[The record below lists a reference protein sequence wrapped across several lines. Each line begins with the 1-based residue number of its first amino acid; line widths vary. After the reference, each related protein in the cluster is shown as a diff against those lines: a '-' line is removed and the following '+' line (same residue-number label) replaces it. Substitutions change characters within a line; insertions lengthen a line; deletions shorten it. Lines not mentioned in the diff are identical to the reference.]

1 MTPRTLAIARR
12 MALPLAV
19 ILLVLSAGAVF
30 AADEAL
36 GGKLRTGETIT
47 IAAGETVEGDVYAA
61 AGSVT
66 VDGTINGDLVATGGE
81 VRINGTV
88 SGDLIA
94 AGGTLT
100 VTGSVDG
107 DARLVGGQIT
117 VSGDIGEDLLVAGG
131 RATLEASSSVGEDVI
146 ATAGQLVIA
155 GSVAGS
161 VEGGAG
167 TYERTGT
174 VGGTENVVISEQ
186 AAAIDDDRDDNPII
200 DGLRHYVVVVLVGAL
215 ALWLLPGWTR
225 GAAERIRNRPLAS
238 LGSGLLAALGW
249 ILAVIGV
256 IVVIVVGALIFGL
269 VGLGELAVFIGLAGL
284 LLLLVASFALYL
296 VVSYLAEALVG
307 LALAGLLRREAGSR
321 WVEIGLLAAGAAVV
335 VLLTSLPVVGGWI
348 RLVVVI
354 LALGGL
360 ALAAWDG
367 WRARRAA
374 RSTTPLVSEV

>member
-1 MTPRTLAIARR
+1 
-12 MALPLAV
+12 
-19 ILLVLSAGAVF
+19 
-30 AADEAL
+30 
-36 GGKLRTGETIT
+36 
-47 IAAGETVEGDVYAA
+47 
-61 AGSVT
+61 
-66 VDGTINGDLVATGGE
+66 
-81 VRINGTV
+81 
-88 SGDLIA
+88 
-94 AGGTLT
+94 
-100 VTGSVDG
+100 
-107 DARLVGGQIT
+107 
-117 VSGDIGEDLLVAGG
+117 
-131 RATLEASSSVGEDVI
+131 
-146 ATAGQLVIA
+146 
-155 GSVAGS
+155 
-161 VEGGAG
+161 
-167 TYERTGT
+167 
-174 VGGTENVVISEQ
+174 
-186 AAAIDDDRDDNPII
+186 
-200 DGLRHYVVVVLVGAL
+200 VVLVGAL

-269 VGLGELAVFIGLAGL
+269 VGLGELAVFIGFAGL

-354 LALGGL
+354 LAFGGL